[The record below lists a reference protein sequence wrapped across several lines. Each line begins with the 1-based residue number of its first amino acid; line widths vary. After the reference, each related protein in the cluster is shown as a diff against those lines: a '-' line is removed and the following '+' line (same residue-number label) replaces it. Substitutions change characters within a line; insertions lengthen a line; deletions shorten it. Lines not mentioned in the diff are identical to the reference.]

1 VRKLISLYPLIQ
13 NETIKMLK
21 KRRFHVIIL
30 IMAVMIP
37 VFTYAQMRIAES
49 SRKQFGTTDWHI
61 ITQNQITENTNRLS
75 NNRIPDEFKRGL
87 KVETQRL
94 QYGLDKNINP
104 QTPNG
109 VTFTRD
115 FFKNAIML
123 LLPLMVAVVAADI
136 VSSEQS
142 TGTIK
147 ILLTRPVRRWRV
159 LMSKLITLTLFI
171 SLIIFIAG
179 LLCYVISGVVFG
191 YGGWTMPVLTGFQV
205 SGTELTSANAHV
217 IDQWL
222 YLLMEMS
229 LCWFSCFVVGC
240 LSLMVSVL
248 VRSTAAGMGVM
259 LATLIA
265 GTILTNMVS
274 SWESAKYLFMVNLQ
288 TVTFLSGALPPVP
301 GLTLPFSL
309 AVLAAWALAAL
320 VVSFQ
325 VFTKRDIL
333 S

>member
-1 VRKLISLYPLIQ
+1 LISLYPLIQ

-21 KRRFHVIIL
+21 KRRFLVILL
-30 IMAVMIP
+30 IIAFLIP
-37 VFTYAQMRIAES
+37 VFTYAQMKIAES
-49 SRKQFGTTDWHI
+49 SRKQFGTVDWHVT
-61 ITQNQITENTNRLS
+61 TQQQISDYTNRLS
-75 NNRIPDEFKRGL
+75 SNRVPEEWKRYL
-87 KVETQRL
+87 KVQIKLL
-94 QYGLDKNINP
+94 QYALDKNIDP
-104 QTPNG
+104 QSPNG
-109 VTFTRD
+109 VTFTRE
-115 FFKNAIML
+115 FFKFAIGL

-147 ILLTRPVRRWRV
+147 ILLTRPVRRWKI

-171 SLIIFIAG
+171 SLIILMTG
-179 LLCYVISGVVFG
+179 MLCYAISGLVFG
-191 YGGWTMPVLTGFQV
+191 YGGWNMPVLTGFQV
-205 SGTELTSANAHV
+205 IGTELSTANAHV
-217 IDQWL
+217 IPQWL

-229 LCWFSCFVVGC
+229 LAWFSCFVVGC

-248 VRSTAAGMGVM
+248 VRSTAAGMGIM

-265 GTILTNMVS
+265 GTILANMVS
-274 SWESAKYLFMVNLQ
+274 SWESAKYLFMVNLE
-288 TVTFLSGALPPVP
+288 TVTFLSGTLPPVP

-309 AVLAAWALAAL
+309 TVLGVWAFAAL
-320 VVSFQ
+320 IVSFR